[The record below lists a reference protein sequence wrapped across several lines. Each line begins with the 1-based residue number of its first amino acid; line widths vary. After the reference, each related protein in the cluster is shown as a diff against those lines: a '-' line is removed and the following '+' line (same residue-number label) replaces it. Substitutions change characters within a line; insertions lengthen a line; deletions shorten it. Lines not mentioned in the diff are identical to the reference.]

1 MDERRKSGCCV
12 LCDESV
18 FEVGKLIVDGW
29 RTHLLLTDG
38 TTAAVTIC
46 DGCSEIEIGARMPAL
61 WRRIL
66 AAFMFE
72 AGLRGTVPSR
82 PPLTPDQIETERA
95 HLLSL
100 TRNVPVGVLCRE
112 RWSEVINA

>member
-1 MDERRKSGCCV
+1 MDDRRKPDCCV
-12 LCDESV
+12 LCDEPV
-18 FEVGKLIVDGW
+18 FERGKLISDAAW

-38 TTAAVTIC
+38 TTAAITIC
-46 DGCSEIEIGARMPAL
+46 DGCSEAEICMPAL

-72 AGLRGTVPSR
+72 AGLRGTMPSR
-82 PPLTPDQIETERA
+82 PPLTPEQAETERA